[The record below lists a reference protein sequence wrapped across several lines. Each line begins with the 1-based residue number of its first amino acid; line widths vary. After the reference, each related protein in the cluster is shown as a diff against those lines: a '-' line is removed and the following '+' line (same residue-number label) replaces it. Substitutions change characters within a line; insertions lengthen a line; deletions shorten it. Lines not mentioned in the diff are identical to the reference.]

1 MQAAQFL
8 MVGGFVMLAWVLARR
23 KIRAGKK
30 VHADTKRANRQ
41 IKLMREHKEPSV
53 PLSGAPAETQRWQ
66 AAMFD
71 LQRELKAELDSR
83 IIVVQ
88 TLINQ
93 VDEKIHQLNSL
104 QSKLE
109 PGHTAE
115 LSIRTKIQE
124 RVCVQKTIRSRVWGV
139 VADQILLR
147 SRDDPWPGFCGQK
160 EGTADN
166 KNAIWRDPR

>member
-30 VHADTKRANRQ
+30 VHQDTKRANRK

-53 PLSGAPAETQRWQ
+53 PLNGAPVETQRWQ

-71 LQRELKAELDSR
+71 LQRELKAELDTR

-88 TLINQ
+88 TLLNQ
-93 VDEKIHQLNSL
+93 VDQKINQLNSL
-104 QSKLE
+104 QSELE
-109 PGHTAE
+109 PATATDP
-115 LSIRTKIQE
+115 SIRTRIQE
-124 RVCVQKTIRSRVWGV
+124 LVQRGLNAREIAVKIG
-139 VADQILLR
+139 IPL
-147 SRDDPWPGFCGQK
+147 DDV
-160 EGTADN
+160 EL
-166 KNAIWRDPR
+166 AIAKL

>member
-30 VHADTKRANRQ
+30 VHEDTKRANRE

-71 LQRELKAELDSR
+71 LQRELKAELDTR

-88 TLINQ
+88 TLLNQ
-93 VDEKIHQLNSL
+93 VDMKINQLNRL
-104 QSKLE
+104 QSELE
-109 PGHTAE
+109 PVHAAD

-124 RVCVQKTIRSRVWGV
+124 LVQRGLNAREIAMKIGMPLDDVELTIAS
-139 VADQILLR
+139 L
-147 SRDDPWPGFCGQK
+147 
-160 EGTADN
+160 
-166 KNAIWRDPR
+166 

>member
-124 RVCVQKTIRSRVWGV
+124 LVQSGFNAREIALKTGV
-139 VADQILLR
+139 PL
-147 SRDDPWPGFCGQK
+147 DDV
-160 EGTADN
+160 ELTIASL
-166 KNAIWRDPR
+166 

>member
-30 VHADTKRANRQ
+30 VHEDTKRANRE

-71 LQRELKAELDSR
+71 LQRELKAELDTR

-88 TLINQ
+88 TLLNQ

-104 QSKLE
+104 QSELE
-109 PGHTAE
+109 PVHAAE

-124 RVCVQKTIRSRVWGV
+124 LVQRGLNAREIAMNTGMPLDDVELTIAS
-139 VADQILLR
+139 L
-147 SRDDPWPGFCGQK
+147 
-160 EGTADN
+160 
-166 KNAIWRDPR
+166 

>member
-30 VHADTKRANRQ
+30 VHQDTKRANRE

-53 PLSGAPAETQRWQ
+53 PLSGAPVETQRWQ

-71 LQRELKAELDSR
+71 LQRELKAELDTR

-88 TLINQ
+88 TLLNQ
-93 VDEKIHQLNSL
+93 VDEKINQLNSL
-104 QSKLE
+104 QSELE
-109 PGHTAE
+109 PAHAAD
-115 LSIRTKIQE
+115 LSMRTKIQE
-124 RVCVQKTIRSRVWGV
+124 LVQRGMNAREIAMKMGMPLDDVELTIAR
-139 VADQILLR
+139 L
-147 SRDDPWPGFCGQK
+147 
-160 EGTADN
+160 
-166 KNAIWRDPR
+166 

>member
-30 VHADTKRANRQ
+30 VHEDTKRANRE

-71 LQRELKAELDSR
+71 LQRELKAELDTR

-88 TLINQ
+88 TLLNQ
-93 VDEKIHQLNSL
+93 VDVKINQLNRL
-104 QSKLE
+104 QSELE
-109 PGHTAE
+109 PVHAAD

-124 RVCVQKTIRSRVWGV
+124 LVQRGLNAREIAMKIGMPLDDVELTIAS
-139 VADQILLR
+139 L
-147 SRDDPWPGFCGQK
+147 
-160 EGTADN
+160 
-166 KNAIWRDPR
+166 

>member
-30 VHADTKRANRQ
+30 VHEDTKRANRE

-71 LQRELKAELDSR
+71 LQRELKAELDTR

-88 TLINQ
+88 TLLNQ
-93 VDEKIHQLNSL
+93 VDVKINQLNRL
-104 QSKLE
+104 QSELE
-109 PGHTAE
+109 PVHAAD

-124 RVCVQKTIRSRVWGV
+124 LVQRGLNAREIAMKIGIPLDDVELTIAS
-139 VADQILLR
+139 L
-147 SRDDPWPGFCGQK
+147 
-160 EGTADN
+160 
-166 KNAIWRDPR
+166 